1 MLKSPLMPRLLLG
14 IGVLALLIVGLGLYQ
29 FFDQSDRYNRYGDLI
44 AGLKPSLNTTPQ
56 NEATLRMLA
65 DMDIA
70 QHAADSARN
79 QSTILIGVGAV
90 LLGIVVLIYTRLPEP
105 PKPVEPVAVPP
116 HEP

>member
-1 MLKSPLMPRLLLG
+1 MLKSSLMPRLLLG
-14 IGVLALLIVGLGLYQ
+14 IGVLALLIIGLGLYQ
-29 FFDQSDRYNRYGDLI
+29 FFDQSERYNRYGDLI

-70 QHAADSARN
+70 QHAADSSRN

-90 LLGIVVLIYTRLPEP
+90 LLGVVVLIYTRLPEP
-105 PKPVEPVAVPP
+105 ARPADPGAAPPDEP
-116 HEP
+116 